1 MAELKDTHS
10 VNTTEE
16 KARRE
21 GVKPMFLAK
30 VNVLNQA
37 IVECGL
43 GRYQA
48 RERAQAT
55 SRPRPQGRQR
65 TIAWLQR
72 RREESTATVDERVY
86 SRIYLAICRID

>member
-43 GRYQA
+43 GRYQWELFISA
-48 RERAQAT
+48 GFGFVLFL
-55 SRPRPQGRQR
+55 RPVEFQKKSSTHDKNTTLEGSGY
-65 TIAWLQR
+65 R
-72 RREESTATVDERVY
+72 RRCDPKVLY
-86 SRIYLAICRID
+86 H